1 MMIRDKHGAVLDWC
15 RTYSG
20 FDGYLKLNATEYA
33 AGENS
38 LTTTINDQ
46 AVTNYI
52 NGSADKVYT
61 FTIVMIMDW
70 SSGFDDMNQTALEWG
85 SDWLDWVAKQYEAGN
100 VPDFGDNVTIY
111 DIEALQNMPQL
122 AEVDQDSKLAKYTF
136 SARIDYRER
145 AR

>member
-1 MMIRDKHGAVLDWC
+1 MIKDKHAAVLEWC
-15 RTYSG
+15 KAYTG
-20 FDGYLKLNATEYA
+20 FDGYLKLNGTEYED
-33 AGENS
+33 GENS

-46 AVTNYI
+46 TVTKYI
-52 NGSADKVYT
+52 NGVADKVYT
-61 FTIVMIMDW
+61 FTIVMIRSW
-70 SSGFDDMNQTALEWG
+70 SSGFDDMNQEALEWG
-85 SDWLDWVAKQYEAGN
+85 SAWLDWVSKQYEAGN
-100 VPDFGDNVTIY
+100 VPDFGENVIIN